1 MMENALYIIGNGFD
15 LAHGM
20 PTRYG
25 DFKRWL
31 IENGRIDV
39 IHELESAFPVQ
50 KDNEFLLWSDFEK
63 ALGLYDINKV
73 VNWSW
78 DDLYLTE
85 FSIGG
90 QIFGAPDFFLNT
102 QIPDILNEA
111 FTKWSHS
118 IPLATTPKDFHLEK
132 DAYYLTFNY
141 TDTLEVLYGIP
152 QNHILHIHGQASRN
166 DKLIVG
172 HNRLINPADYWD
184 YNLDMRENNER
195 MQRLTDMNDLRKP
208 YYEILEHNNLFF
220 MGLNH
225 VRDIHIIG
233 HSCAEVDYPYI
244 QKIKESVDIGAI
256 WHFTPYSNE
265 DRYRI
270 NKLIHKMGIKLEL
283 TTGI

>member
-233 HSCAEVDYPYI
+233 HSCAEVDYPYL

>member
-1 MMENALYIIGNGFD
+1 MMDKTLYIIGNGFD

-20 PTRYG
+20 ATRYG

-50 KDNEFLLWSDFEK
+50 KNNEYLLWSDFEK
-63 ALGLYDINKV
+63 ALGLYDLDKV
-73 VNWSW
+73 INWSW

-90 QIFGAPDFFLNT
+90 QVFGAPDFFLNT
-102 QIPDILNEA
+102 QLPDILNEA
-111 FTKWSHS
+111 FTKWCHC
-118 IPLATTPKDFHLEK
+118 IPLATTPNDFYLEK

-152 QNHILHIHGQASRN
+152 QNQILHIHGQASRN

-172 HNRLINPADYWD
+172 HNRLINPGDYWD

-220 MGLNH
+220 MDLNH

-233 HSCAEVDYPYI
+233 HSCAEVDYPYF

-256 WHFTPYSNE
+256 WHFTPYNDE

-270 NKLIHKMGIKLEL
+270 NKLIHKMGIKLKL

>member
-1 MMENALYIIGNGFD
+1 MTKYTLYIIGNGFD

-20 PTRYG
+20 ATRYA
-25 DFKRWL
+25 DFRQWL
-31 IENGRIDV
+31 IDNGRIDV
-39 IHELESAFPVQ
+39 IQELQSAFPAQ
-50 KDNEFLLWSDFEK
+50 KDNDFLLWSDFEK
-63 ALGLYDINKV
+63 ALGLYDLDKV
-73 VNWSW
+73 INWSW

-90 QIFGAPDFFLNT
+90 QVFGAPDFFLNT
-102 QIPDILNEA
+102 QLPDILNEA
-111 FTKWSHS
+111 FTKWCHC
-118 IPLATTPKDFHLEK
+118 IPLATTPNDFYLEK

-152 QNHILHIHGQASRN
+152 QNQILHIHGQASRN

-172 HNRLINPADYWD
+172 HNRLINPGDYWD

-220 MGLNH
+220 TDLNH

-233 HSCAEVDYPYI
+233 HSCAEVDYPYF
-244 QKIKESVDIGAI
+244 QKIKESVNFGAI
-256 WHFTPYSNE
+256 WHFTPYSDE

>member
-1 MMENALYIIGNGFD
+1 MRPTELYIIGNGFD
-15 LAHGM
+15 LAHEM

-39 IHELESAFPVQ
+39 IHELQSAFPVQ
-50 KDNEFLLWSDFEK
+50 KDNDYLLWSDFEK
-63 ALGLYDINKV
+63 ALGLYDLDKV
-73 VNWSW
+73 INWSW

-90 QIFGAPDFFLNT
+90 QVFGAPDFFLNT
-102 QIPDILNEA
+102 QLPDILNEA
-111 FTKWSHS
+111 FTKWCHC
-118 IPLATTPKDFHLEK
+118 IPLATTPKDFYLEK

-152 QNHILHIHGQASRN
+152 QNQILHIHGQASRN

-172 HNRLINPADYWD
+172 HNRLINPGDYWD
-184 YNLDMRENNER
+184 YDLDMRENNER

-220 MGLNH
+220 MDLNH
-225 VRDIHIIG
+225 VRDIHIIV
-233 HSCAEVDYPYI
+233 HSCAEVDYPYF
-244 QKIKESVDIGAI
+244 QKIKESVVIGAI
-256 WHFTPYSNE
+256 WHFTPYNDE

>member
-1 MMENALYIIGNGFD
+1 MMDKTLYIIGNGFD

-20 PTRYG
+20 ATRYG

-39 IHELESAFPVQ
+39 IHELQSAFPVQ
-50 KDNEFLLWSDFEK
+50 KDNEYLLWSDFEK
-63 ALGLYDINKV
+63 ALGLYDLDKV
-73 VNWSW
+73 INWSW

-90 QIFGAPDFFLNT
+90 QVFGAPDFFLNT
-102 QIPDILNEA
+102 QLPDILNEA
-111 FTKWSHS
+111 FTKWCHC
-118 IPLATTPKDFHLEK
+118 IPLATTPNVFYLEK

-152 QNHILHIHGQASRN
+152 QNQILHIHGQASRN

-172 HNRLINPADYWD
+172 HNRLINPGDYWD

-220 MGLNH
+220 MDLNH

-233 HSCAEVDYPYI
+233 HSCAEVDYPYF
-244 QKIKESVDIGAI
+244 QKIKESVNFGAI
-256 WHFTPYSNE
+256 WHFTPYSDE

>member
-220 MGLNH
+220 MDLNH

-233 HSCAEVDYPYI
+233 HSCAEVDYPYL

>member
-1 MMENALYIIGNGFD
+1 MMYKTSYIIGNGFD

-20 PTRYG
+20 ATRYG
-25 DFKRWL
+25 DFKRRL

-39 IHELESAFPVQ
+39 IHELQSAFPVQ
-50 KDNEFLLWSDFEK
+50 KDNEYLLWSDFEK
-63 ALGLYDINKV
+63 ALGLYDLDKV
-73 VNWSW
+73 INWSW

-90 QIFGAPDFFLNT
+90 QVFGAPDFFLNT
-102 QIPDILNEA
+102 QLPDILNEA
-111 FTKWSHS
+111 FTKWCHC
-118 IPLATTPKDFHLEK
+118 IPLATTPNDFYLEK

-152 QNHILHIHGQASRN
+152 QNQILHIHGQASRN

-172 HNRLINPADYWD
+172 HNRLINPGDYWD

-220 MGLNH
+220 MDLNH

-233 HSCAEVDYPYI
+233 HSCAEVDYPYF
-244 QKIKESVDIGAI
+244 QKIKESVNFGAI
-256 WHFTPYSNE
+256 WHFTPYSDE

>member
-1 MMENALYIIGNGFD
+1 MPGKTLYIIGNGFD

-152 QNHILHIHGQASRN
+152 HNQILHIHGQASRN

-172 HNRLINPADYWD
+172 HNRLINPGDYWD

-220 MGLNH
+220 MDLNH
-225 VRDIHIIG
+225 VRDIHSIG
-233 HSCAEVDYPYI
+233 HSCAEVDYPYF

-283 TTGI
+283 KTGI

>member
-1 MMENALYIIGNGFD
+1 MMDKTLYIIGNGFD

-20 PTRYG
+20 ATRYG

-31 IENGRIDV
+31 IENSRIDV

-50 KDNEFLLWSDFEK
+50 KDNEYLLWSDFEK
-63 ALGLYDINKV
+63 ALGLYDLDKV
-73 VNWSW
+73 INWSW

-90 QIFGAPDFFLNT
+90 QVFGAPDFFLNT
-102 QIPDILNEA
+102 QLPDILNEA
-111 FTKWSHS
+111 FTKWCHC
-118 IPLATTPKDFHLEK
+118 IPLATTPKDFYLEK

-152 QNHILHIHGQASRN
+152 QNQILHIHGQASRN

-172 HNRLINPADYWD
+172 HNRLINPGDYWD

-220 MGLNH
+220 MDLNH

-233 HSCAEVDYPYI
+233 HSCAEVDYPYF
-244 QKIKESVDIGAI
+244 QKIKDSVNIGAI

-270 NKLIHKMGIKLEL
+270 NKLIHKMEIKSEL

>member
-1 MMENALYIIGNGFD
+1 MINVHSFEDFLKAIKEKALNEDVYII
-15 LAHGM
+15 
-20 PTRYG
+20 
-25 DFKRWL
+25 
-31 IENGRIDV
+31 V
-39 IHELESAFPVQ
+39 
-50 KDNEFLLWSDFEK
+50 LWSDFEK
-63 ALGLYDINKV
+63 ALGLYDLDKV
-73 VNWSW
+73 INWSW

-90 QIFGAPDFFLNT
+90 QVFGAPDFFLNT
-102 QIPDILNEA
+102 QLPDILNEA
-111 FTKWSHS
+111 FTKWCHC

-132 DAYYLTFNY
+132 NAYYLTFNY

-152 QNHILHIHGQASRN
+152 QDQILHIHGQASRN

-172 HNRLINPADYWD
+172 HNRLINPGDYWD

-220 MGLNH
+220 MDLNH

-233 HSCAEVDYPYI
+233 HSCAEVDYPYF
-244 QKIKESVDIGAI
+244 QKIKDSVNIGAI

-270 NKLIHKMGIKLEL
+270 NKLIHKMEIKSEL